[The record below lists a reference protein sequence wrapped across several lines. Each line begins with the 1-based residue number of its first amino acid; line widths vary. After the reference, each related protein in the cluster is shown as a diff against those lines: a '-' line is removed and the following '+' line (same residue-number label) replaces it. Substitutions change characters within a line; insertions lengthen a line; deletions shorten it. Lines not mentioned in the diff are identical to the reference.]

1 MRLAFLALL
10 PFAALLTGGAA
21 PERASR
27 PFDGAWMS
35 CETYQGARI
44 CSYTLTVQ
52 KGARVCGVQ
61 RDFATN
67 AYYTQ
72 RFIATAEGKS
82 ARIDRICGDPGS
94 ETDTY
99 CAGRAPAGAEKV
111 GWGESNRT
119 LHACGVRLYGTDR
132 DQPFSCTGARPAA
145 GMPKVLSLGGEGP
158 EADDKAWI
166 ASCAAGGD

>member
-99 CAGRAPAGAEKV
+99 CAGRAPAGVEKV
-111 GWGESNRT
+111 GWGDSNRT

-145 GMPKVLSLGGEGP
+145 GMPKVRSLGGEGP

>member
-1 MRLAFLALL
+1 MRLASLALL
-10 PFAALLTGGAA
+10 PFAALLTGGTTAEPA
-21 PERASR
+21 PT

-44 CSYTLTVQ
+44 CSYTLMVQ
-52 KGARVCGVQ
+52 EGARVCGIQ

-67 AYYTQ
+67 ADYTQ
-72 RFIATAEGKS
+72 RFVATAEGKR

-99 CAGRAPAGAEKV
+99 CAGHAPAAAEKV
-111 GWGESNRT
+111 GWGDSNRT
-119 LHACGVRLYGTDR
+119 LHACGARLYGADR
-132 DQPFSCTGARPAA
+132 DQPFSCAGAPTDA
-145 GMPKVLSLGGEGP
+145 GMPKVRSLGGEGP

-166 ASCAAGGD
+166 ASCAAGED

>member
-1 MRLAFLALL
+1 MRLASLALL
-10 PFAALLTGGAA
+10 PFTALLTGGAA
-21 PERASR
+21 PERTPR

-35 CETYQGARI
+35 CETYQGASI
-44 CSYTLTVQ
+44 CSYTLMVQ

-99 CAGRAPAGAEKV
+99 CAGGAPAGAEKV
-111 GWGESNRT
+111 GWGTSNRT
-119 LHACGVRLYGTDR
+119 LHACGSRLYGADKGEA
-132 DQPFSCTGARPAA
+132 FSCAAARPEA
-145 GMPKVLSLGGEGP
+145 GLPKVRTLSGEGP
-158 EADDKAWI
+158 EPDDAAWM
-166 ASCAAGGD
+166 ASCAAGKD

>member
-1 MRLAFLALL
+1 MRLASLLLL
-10 PFAALLTGGAA
+10 PFAALLTGGSA
-21 PERASR
+21 PEPASA

-44 CSYTLTVQ
+44 CSYTLMVQ
-52 KGARVCGVQ
+52 KGARVCGIQ

-72 RFIATAEGKS
+72 RFVATAEGKS

-99 CAGRAPAGAEKV
+99 CTGRAPAGAEKV
-111 GWGESNRT
+111 GWGRSNRT
-119 LHACGVRLYGTDR
+119 LHTCGSRLYGADSGE
-132 DQPFSCTGARPAA
+132 PFSCATVRRKA
-145 GMPKVLSLGGEGP
+145 GLPKVRTLSNEGP
-158 EADDKAWI
+158 EPDDEAWVQ
-166 ASCAAGGD
+166 SCATGND